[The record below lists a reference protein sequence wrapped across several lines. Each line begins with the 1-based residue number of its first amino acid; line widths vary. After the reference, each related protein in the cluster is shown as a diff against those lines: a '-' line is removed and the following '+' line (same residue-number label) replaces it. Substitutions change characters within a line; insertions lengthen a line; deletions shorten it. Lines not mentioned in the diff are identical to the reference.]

1 MPRINQLPEDNS
13 PTTTDLVPL
22 FDTETS
28 TTKHATVADLAG
40 LVSGTPTGGT
50 TGQALV
56 KASDTDFDTEWA
68 TVSGGG
74 GLSNVVEDTTPQ
86 LGGDLDAQDN
96 DITNVTQLFI
106 DYLGG
111 NTDANVDFDVN
122 ANFLGTLS
130 VSSVA
135 VVTTSG
141 TQTLTNK
148 TISGSSNT
156 LSDIGNSSLTN
167 SSITIAGN
175 STALGGSVTQDN
187 ITGLSSTG
195 IIKRTGAN
203 TLAVATSG
211 SDYAPA
217 TSGSAILKGNGTGGF
232 SSASSGTDYAPATS
246 GSAILK
252 GNGSGGFSSAVAG
265 TDYSTP
271 SSTDTLT
278 NKTFDANGTGNT
290 ISNLE
295 VADLAAGVLDTDLSS
310 VAGTDT
316 TIPSAKATK
325 TALDLKAPLAS
336 PSFTGTVT
344 LPTGLTGV
352 LRADSGVVSTDTDV
366 TDIVAA
372 ASTSA
377 AGKVELATAA
387 ETTTGTDADRA
398 VTPDGLA
405 GSDFGIRVVG
415 IQVFG
420 STTNTATG
428 DGKAF
433 FRVPVV
439 MNGWTIVGVAACV
452 YTAGTTGTT
461 DIQIRNKT
469 DSVDVL
475 STKLTIDSGETD
487 SSTAATAAV
496 INTSNDDLAT
506 GDLIAID
513 VDAVSTTPAVGLF
526 VEIRCQAP

>member
-1 MPRINQLPEDNS
+1 MSKITDYDEL
-13 PTTTDLVPL
+13 TTPANGDKIPIVDVS
-22 FDTETS
+22 DTSMAATG
-28 TTKHATVADLAG
+28 TTKWIAKSN
-40 LVSGTPTGGT
+40 LVTG
-50 TGQALV
+50 
-56 KASDTDFDTEWA
+56 
-68 TVSGGG
+68 GGG
-74 GLSNVVEDTTPQ
+74 GLAAVVDDTTPE
-86 LGGDLDAQDN
+86 LGGDLDALDN
-96 DITNVTQLFI
+96 DISNVNQIFI

-111 NTDANVDFDVN
+111 NTDANVSFDVN

-130 VSSVA
+130 VSGAA
-135 VVTTSG
+135 VYYAGGTDVPITDGGTGASNASGARTNLGLAIGSDVMAYAANNATSSS
-141 TQTLTNK
+141 TNTFTNK
-148 TISGSSNT
+148 TI
-156 LSDIGNSSLTN
+156 
-167 SSITIAGN
+167 
-175 STALGGSVTQDN
+175 
-187 ITGLSSTG
+187 
-195 IIKRTGAN
+195 
-203 TLAVATSG
+203 
-211 SDYAPA
+211 
-217 TSGSAILKGNGTGGF
+217 
-232 SSASSGTDYAPATS
+232 
-246 GSAILK
+246 
-252 GNGSGGFSSAVAG
+252 
-265 TDYSTP
+265 
-271 SSTDTLT
+271 
-278 NKTFDANGTGNT
+278 DANGTGNSIT
-290 ISNLE
+290 NLE
-295 VADLAAGVLDTDLSS
+295 VADFASGVLDTDLTS

-352 LRADSGVVSTDTDV
+352 LRADSGVVSTDSDV

-387 ETTTGTDADRA
+387 ETTTGTDTARA
-398 VTPDGLA
+398 ITPDGLA

-420 STTNTATG
+420 SGTNTATG

-433 FRVPVV
+433 FRVPAV

-526 VEIRCQAP
+526 VEIRVQAP